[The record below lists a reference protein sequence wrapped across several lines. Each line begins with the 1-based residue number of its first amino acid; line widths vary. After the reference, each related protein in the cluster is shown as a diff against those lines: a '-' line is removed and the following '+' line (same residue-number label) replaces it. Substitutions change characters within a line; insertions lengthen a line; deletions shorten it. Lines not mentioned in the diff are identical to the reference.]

1 MIPISFGELTY
12 RPASEADIPC
22 FVQLQMDE
30 ESRLL
35 AAFVT
40 PGTAE
45 IHAAKWQQVLNDP
58 ANRVYAIDS
67 GGGVVGRV
75 GSFWRGSERE
85 VTYWIDRRLW
95 GRGIARAALAYLLTV
110 DPTRPLFARVAA
122 DNTRSV
128 RVLERSGFV
137 LVGSDRDFAAARGLE
152 IEELVYRLD

>member
-1 MIPISFGELTY
+1 MIPIALGELTY
-12 RPASEADIPC
+12 RPASVADIPSL
-22 FVQLQMDE
+22 VQLHMDG

-40 PGTAE
+40 PATAE
-45 IHAAKWQQVLNDP
+45 IHAAKWQQVLSDP
-58 ANRVYAIDS
+58 ANRVYVIDS
-67 GGGVVGRV
+67 AGVVVGQI
-75 GSFWRGSERE
+75 GSFWRGCDRE

-110 DPTRPLFARVAA
+110 DHTRPLFARVAA

-137 LVGSDRDFAAARGLE
+137 LVGSDRGFAAARGME
-152 IEELVYRLD
+152 IEELIYRLD